1 MADKAIGKIE
11 SPASRPAVTPQPL
24 PSHGEKAVVESLPS
38 QGPGKT
44 AEVEPKAADK
54 SAEKGSEKAT
64 EAGQVDKSQLTDE
77 LSEELQ
83 EEEAAK
89 KADKKED
96 EPEVDEAAEREKRLQ
111 ELEKEIEAKK
121 QELQE
126 DLKSGDI
133 ASYQKH
139 LGELQG
145 LEKEYDGLKAAAE
158 AAQAPAQPVQA
169 PAQAAPAQAAPA
181 QAAPMQAAPAAGS
194 YPASAGSAPAASG
207 TGQVGAPAQTAQTP
221 INLKGDDKKMADFI
235 NNYLAKK
242 GSPAA
247 GQQAGELMVQEGKE
261 HNVDPLV
268 LLAIAGHETVFGTK
282 GVGMRKMLGVGAYDS
297 NPNGVTPY
305 DGLRNQ
311 ISAGAKTFANLRAKG
326 GASAESSIGEQL
338 AAANRGGWA
347 TDPNWHS
354 GVARMYNQIVSD
366 AQQYA

>member
-44 AEVEPKAADK
+44 AEVEPKASDK
-54 SAEKGSEKAT
+54 SAEKSSEKAT

-194 YPASAGSAPAASG
+194 YPASAGSAPATPAGQINGPVLPFNGTRVKPLDNYRVTSEFGEDRGNHRHTGIDLAAASG
-207 TGQVGAPAQTAQTP
+207 TPIKAAADGTVTRVATDAGGYGNWVEVKHSDGSVTRYAHMSAFGNIKVGQEVGA
-221 INLKGDDKKMADFI
+221 
-235 NNYLAKK
+235 
-242 GSPAA
+242 GSVLGAVGSTGNSTGPHLHFEWRDANGKA
-247 GQQAGELMVQEGKE
+247 MDPRLML
-261 HNVDPLV
+261 N
-268 LLAIAGHETVFGTK
+268 F
-282 GVGMRKMLGVGAYDS
+282 
-297 NPNGVTPY
+297 
-305 DGLRNQ
+305 
-311 ISAGAKTFANLRAKG
+311 
-326 GASAESSIGEQL
+326 
-338 AAANRGGWA
+338 
-347 TDPNWHS
+347 
-354 GVARMYNQIVSD
+354 
-366 AQQYA
+366 